1 MVAPQPKSLK
11 WQRRSEARPGEILDA
26 ALGLFVDRG
35 FSATKIE
42 DIAEGAGVSKGTVYL
57 YFKSKEDIFK
67 CLVHDIVL
75 PEIERVEQKVS
86 EHVGTQQALLITIL
100 KGWQRTMFETRL
112 SGMPKLMMSE
122 ASNFPELARYYVENV
137 VHRSIDIVSGVIA
150 AGIQSNEFKRCDP
163 VITARVI
170 MAHLVYLVIWDHS
183 LRTYDAN
190 QLDSDNYMQCQIDLI
205 LNGLLT

>member
-1 MVAPQPKSLK
+1 MASTQPKNLK
-11 WQRRSEARPGEILDA
+11 WQRRREARPGEILDA
-26 ALGLFVDRG
+26 ALGLFVDKG

-67 CLVHDIVL
+67 CLVHEIVV
-75 PEIERVEQKVS
+75 PEIERVENIVAQHNGS
-86 EHVGTQQALLITIL
+86 QQVLLKTIL
-100 KGWQRTMFETRL
+100 HGWQRTMLETRL

-122 ASNFPELARYYVENV
+122 ASNFPKLARYYVEHV

-150 AGIQSNEFKRCDP
+150 AGIQTNEFRHCDP

-170 MAHLVYLVIWDHS
+170 MAPLVYLVIWDHS
-183 LRTYDAN
+183 LRIYDAK
-190 QLDSDNYMQCQIDLI
+190 QLDSDQYLQCQIELL
-205 LNGLLT
+205 LNGLLK